1 MRKYLKFVA
10 AILAIVGVVMM
21 FFNQVTIT
29 WASNNKEVLN
39 FNALIGGTYSIG
51 TSYNGVTSGL
61 VGYILLGV
69 GAIIILLAAIIPYFK
84 EHDILSAV
92 VTGLGVVAIIVG
104 VFLVFFLRN
113 NFASDNGLVL
123 EKVKFGFAPIV
134 AGSCGGLAALLGGLG
149 VVLDIAEN

>member
-21 FFNQVTIT
+21 FFNQVTVT
-29 WASNNKEVLN
+29 FTHKEVLN

-61 VGYILLGV
+61 VGYILL
-69 GAIIILLAAIIPYFK
+69 AAIIPYFK

-92 VTGLGVVAIIVG
+92 VTGLGVIAIIVG

-134 AGSCGGLAALLGGLG
+134 AGSCGALAALLGGLG